1 MSSAVLLP
9 HRSVLGVHG
18 PDARVFLQN
27 ILTLDTVSGPA
38 DAHGYGAL
46 LTPQGKILSDM
57 ILVPDG
63 DGFLLD
69 VDTSAAADLSR
80 RLSMFRLRSNV
91 VIAARDDLAVAA
103 FAGAPDPRSPLTPHR
118 NIVTRADLEEP
129 SGADLARYHA
139 ARIAAGLAEQGSDFG
154 PAEVFP
160 ADINMD
166 LLGGVDFRKGC
177 YVGQEVVSRMKRRST
192 ARRRTLTLTVP
203 DDVAAP
209 APVLAGDTEIGV
221 VTSTAGGRALA
232 RLRIDRLAEADAAGH
247 SVTVGG
253 HPVAVIRPDWLEGE
267 LRQLA
272 AARQT

>member
-1 MSSAVLLP
+1 MSSAVHLP

-18 PDARVFLQN
+18 PDARNFLQN

-46 LTPQGKILSDM
+46 LTPQGKILADL
-57 ILVPDG
+57 ILFPDG
-63 DGFLLD
+63 DGFLID
-69 VDTSAAADLSR
+69 VDASAAADLSR

-91 VIAARDDLAVAA
+91 VIAAREDLAVAA
-103 FAGAPDPRSPLTPHR
+103 FVGAPDPRSPLAPPR
-118 NIVTRADLEEP
+118 DIVARAGVEAP
-129 SGADLARYHA
+129 SEADLARYHS

-203 DDVAAP
+203 DGVAVPAP
-209 APVLAGDTEIGV
+209 AIAGDTEIGV
-221 VTSTAGGRALA
+221 VTSTAGMHALA
-232 RLRIDRLAEADAAGH
+232 RLRIDRLAEADAAGQ
-247 SVTVGG
+247 SVTVSG